1 MRAYNLTLL
10 FVLLSSALLV
20 VADSDPRLS
29 NSNNYD
35 TQSLPNINSVS
46 LPNSESEQHENIL
59 EKRRGGGGRG
69 GGSTG
74 GSGRNGGGRPAGP
87 PARTNRYD
95 HWFSRPGGS
104 RVVGYRGGART
115 QRTSPKS
122 TKGQYYGSKTN
133 SGSNSNSGGSTSAGS
148 GSPRGFGS
156 YYGGGAAVP
165 YSAGKKSN
173 SGIVPIVLAGAALGA
188 VSGLL
193 VAGAFAYP
201 FNRQYNFHNDTS
213 GRNERLPV
221 TCICEQYKVSSRTRI
236 PEDPAG
242 YRSWIRDKGLIIN
255 RFADAMKP
263 ATRNSL
269 TRCTTKHLILS
280 HGFRKLR
287 ISTEGGLLF

>member
-20 VADSDPRLS
+20 VADSDPRLTD
-29 NSNNYD
+29 SNNYD
-35 TQSLPNINSVS
+35 TQSLPNINSDS

-69 GGSTG
+69 GGGGGSKG

-87 PARTNRYD
+87 PSRTNRYD

-122 TKGQYYGSKTN
+122 TKGHYSGPKAN

-148 GSPRGFGS
+148 GSPRSFGS

-201 FNRQYNFHNDTS
+201 FNRQYNFHNDTD
-213 GRNERLPV
+213 GKNERLPV
-221 TCICEQYKVSSRTRI
+221 TCICEQYKVNFPPPEFQKI
-236 PEDPAG
+236 PQDIGVG
-242 YRSWIRDKGLIIN
+242 YGIRVN
-255 RFADAMKP
+255 
-263 ATRNSL
+263 
-269 TRCTTKHLILS
+269 H
-280 HGFRKLR
+280 
-287 ISTEGGLLF
+287 E